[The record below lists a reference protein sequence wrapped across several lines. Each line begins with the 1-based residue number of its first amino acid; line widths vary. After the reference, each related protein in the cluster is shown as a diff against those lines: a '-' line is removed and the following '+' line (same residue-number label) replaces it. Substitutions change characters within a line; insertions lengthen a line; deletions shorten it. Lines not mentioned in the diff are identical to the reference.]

1 MRYFKLNSMIV
12 FNQRFHPDRSGQ
24 VITFKINYKHMKS
37 SKLFLTLFILLS
49 TISVFGQK
57 PESVLFTIGNE
68 AVTLGDFEYIYN
80 KNNKTDKN
88 YYKDSSVREYL
99 NLFINFKLKVKEAKS
114 MGVDTAKAFV
124 TEFSSYRDQLTKP
137 YLTDK
142 NTSEKL
148 MQEAYERMKWE
159 LRASHILI
167 RLAEDALPAD
177 TLKAYKKIEEA
188 YNRAAKGEDFEK
200 LAVEYSEDPS
210 VKSNKGDLGYFSVFH
225 LIYSFEN
232 VAYNTNNGQISKP
245 FRTQF
250 GYHIL
255 KISDRRPYQGQMKVA
270 DIFIKNAILD
280 TTSRADIAHMKID
293 SVYNKLLKGASFNEM
308 VKMYSE
314 DNRSKA
320 RNGELPE
327 FNSFSYQIPEKVR
340 TEAFQLQ
347 KNGDLSKPF
356 KTDEGWYIIQRIDL
370 KGLTTY
376 KEMENFIK
384 NKVSRDSRS
393 MLSQQ
398 NAIEKIK
405 AENNFKD
412 KPKNLSIFNKELDS
426 SALNGKWKISNPDKF
441 NKPLFQL
448 GKETFSQLDFAKF
461 IEERQSVQHYSNIPY
476 MVKKLYEDFVN
487 TKVLD
492 YADRHL
498 EEKYPDFKFLVNEY
512 KEGMMLFDITD
523 KLVWSKAMNDT
534 IGLELFYKAN
544 LDKYMWKD
552 RVEAEIYT
560 CKDKQVATDVMS
572 MLKLNKQAEEIA
584 TTLNKK
590 NPMNISFS
598 KGLYER
604 GENEYLNDNFNQTG
618 TFLANKKPDEE
629 AYRVLNITKKIPA
642 EAKKLEDI
650 KGIAISDYQNYLE
663 KKWITDL
670 KTKYPVTVNED
681 ILKTIIKN

>member
-1 MRYFKLNSMIV
+1 M
-12 FNQRFHPDRSGQ
+12 
-24 VITFKINYKHMKS
+24 KI
-37 SKLFLTLFILLS
+37 SKLFLTLIIFS
-49 TISVFGQK
+49 ISYGSFAQK

-68 AVTLGDFEYIYN
+68 AVTLSDFEYIYN

-114 MGVDTAKAFV
+114 LGVDTAKAFL
-124 TEFSSYRDQLTKP
+124 TEFNSYRDQLTKP

-142 NTSEKL
+142 GTSDQL
-148 MQEAYERMKWE
+148 MKEAYERMKSE

-167 RLAEDALPAD
+167 RLPEDALPSD
-177 TLKAYKKIEEA
+177 TLKAYKKIEDI
-188 YNRAAKGEDFEK
+188 YNRALKGEEFDK
-200 LAVEYSEDPS
+200 LAVQYSEDPS

-232 VAYNTNNGQISKP
+232 VAYNTPTGQISKP

-255 KISDRRPYQGQMKVA
+255 KITDRRPYQGQIKVA
-270 DIFIKNAILD
+270 DIYIKNSILD
-280 TTSRADIAHMKID
+280 TTNRADIAKMKID
-293 SVYNKLLKGASFNEM
+293 SVYSRLTKGASFTEM

-314 DNRSKA
+314 DTRSKA

-327 FNSFSYQIPEKVR
+327 FNTFSYQIPEQLR
-340 TEAFQLQ
+340 NEAFKLKQ
-347 KNGDLSKPF
+347 NGDISLPF
-356 KTDEGWYIIQRIDL
+356 KTDEGWYILQRIDL
-370 KGLTTY
+370 KGLSSY
-376 KEMENFIK
+376 KDMENFIK

-405 AENNFKD
+405 LENGFKE

-426 SALNGKWKISNPDKF
+426 NALAGKWKITNPDKF
-441 NKPLFQL
+441 NKPLFQI
-448 GKETFSQLDFAKF
+448 GKDIHTQLDFANF
-461 IEERQSVQHYSNIPY
+461 IIEKQTSQRFSNIPF
-476 MVKKLYEDFVN
+476 MIKRLYDDYVN
-487 TKVLD
+487 GTVLE
-492 YADRHL
+492 YADNHL

-534 IGLELFYKAN
+534 IGLEEYYKAN

-552 RVEAEIYT
+552 RVEAEIFV
-560 CKDKQVATDVMS
+560 CKDKAVATEVMN
-572 MLKLNKQAEEIA
+572 MLKLKKPADEIA
-584 TTLNKK
+584 STLNKK
-590 NPMNISFS
+590 NPMNISYS
-598 KGLYER
+598 KGNFER
-604 GENEYLNDNFNQTG
+604 GENEYLNDYFDQTG
-618 TFLANKKPDEE
+618 VFLANKKPDEE
-629 AYRVLNITKKIPA
+629 AWRVLNISKKIAA
-642 EAKKLEDI
+642 EPKKLEDI

-663 KKWITDL
+663 KKWISDL
-670 KTKYPVTVNED
+670 KQKYPVIVNED
-681 ILKTIIKN
+681 ILKSIIKN